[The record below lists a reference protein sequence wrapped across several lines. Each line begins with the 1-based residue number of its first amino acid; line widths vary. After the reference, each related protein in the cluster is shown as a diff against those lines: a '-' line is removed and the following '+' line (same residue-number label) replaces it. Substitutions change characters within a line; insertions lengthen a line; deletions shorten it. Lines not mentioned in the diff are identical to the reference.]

1 MRTIPQISI
10 IDLPRF
16 KSVGSGFRNGLGSQ
30 RLIIVPLCVDTNCI
44 TDGTFLCVAALSDP
58 PIFAEPIPN
67 VTVALGRDVS
77 LPCVIE
83 NLGSYKVTQL
93 NSYDA

>member
-1 MRTIPQISI
+1 
-10 IDLPRF
+10 
-16 KSVGSGFRNGLGSQ
+16 
-30 RLIIVPLCVDTNCI
+30 
-44 TDGTFLCVAALSDP
+44 VAALSDP

-83 NLGSYKVTQL
+83 NLGSYKPLALKTTVRQPYWKRISCPVREL
-93 NSYDA
+93 DARRHYTAACRRSTLHTNKHIGRRNERCSFPK